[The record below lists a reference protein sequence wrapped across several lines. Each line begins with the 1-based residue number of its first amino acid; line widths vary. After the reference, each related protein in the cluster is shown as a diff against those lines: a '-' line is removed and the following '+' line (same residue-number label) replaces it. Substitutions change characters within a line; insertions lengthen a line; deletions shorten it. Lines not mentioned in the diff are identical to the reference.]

1 MRIRPELSHLSA
13 SPMGLGI
20 AQIQLRCFPIQHPGQ
35 TGGSKPAWKA
45 IFCQNLEAKSRM
57 LSYSHGW
64 LGRHLVG
71 SYLVFSSCLYT
82 ESSKERMWG
91 IWESLEPQVGI
102 KLDVRKRVFSG
113 VQFQCSCGSHWA
125 LLWVPFHLRSS
136 VTCRFKGES
145 LAAIFLKIA
154 LFKPCIFCWVPHK
167 HKPMQPGTEWNIQ
180 PFHSPAV
187 FPGCLAYG
195 STRYACQ

>member
-1 MRIRPELSHLSA
+1 MRIRPSYPTFQLLPWDWVQLKYSSDVFLSSILGKQEAQSQHGKQSSVKTWRRRA
-13 SPMGLGI
+13 GCFPTPMGDLAGI
-20 AQIQLRCFPIQHPGQ
+20 LLAHILFFPPVSTQ
-35 TGGSKPAWKA
+35 KA
-45 IFCQNLEAKSRM
+45 AK
-57 LSYSHGW
+57 
-64 LGRHLVG
+64 
-71 SYLVFSSCLYT
+71 
-82 ESSKERMWG
+82 RMWG
-91 IWESLEPQVGI
+91 IWESLDPWVGI

-136 VTCRFKGES
+136 VTCRFKGEN
-145 LAAIFLKIA
+145 LAAIFLEIA

-167 HKPMQPGTEWNIQ
+167 HKAVQPGTEWNIQ